1 LSDCS
6 QLFEESAESAAQAI
20 QNAFYTFGII
30 YYNFMGHVIIAVE
43 NLRIG
48 GYQRLALDQAYYLS
62 DISYHCTLLLLNPEV
77 PDIKTFIDTENQL
90 IHSKNLVISR
100 LAGKRIQDFFTIRKL
115 LNSNDSKDLVISH
128 SMRST
133 VLFAL
138 ARIGIRK
145 RVVINTTIHQLP
157 SLSKSIQR
165 FKRFIYAQ
173 FGENLFGYS
182 DAVIK
187 DWNARYSIFGKR
199 ISLLRN
205 GIYEGRLDGS
215 SDIIGEGEPRLIFL
229 GRNTSWKGIETYFD
243 LFKLNVFSNHQGL
256 MMIASSSKDIR
267 TAAEKVGG
275 NRIEIIEGANLQ
287 NFIPR
292 KGDLHVYPSQ
302 YGIGAK
308 FTEPI
313 SLNCLEMALLG
324 TPSLVTASNE
334 NTWPELYE
342 MGFFIAVSWENRG
355 KLSEMLTEKTL
366 SRESMNQENIRQLVS
381 ISNNVTVHLS
391 FLD

>member
-1 LSDCS
+1 L
-6 QLFEESAESAAQAI
+6 
-20 QNAFYTFGII
+20 
-30 YYNFMGHVIIAVE
+30 
-43 NLRIG
+43 
-48 GYQRLALDQAYYLS
+48 
-62 DISYHCTLLLLNPEV
+62 
-77 PDIKTFIDTENQL
+77 
-90 IHSKNLVISR
+90 
-100 LAGKRIQDFFTIRKL
+100 
-115 LNSNDSKDLVISH
+115 
-128 SMRST
+128 
-133 VLFAL
+133 
-138 ARIGIRK
+138 
-145 RVVINTTIHQLP
+145 NTT
-157 SLSKSIQR
+157 SAS
-165 FKRFIYAQ
+165 
-173 FGENLFGYS
+173 FGEE
-182 DAVIK
+182 K
-187 DWNARYSIFGKR
+187 
-199 ISLLRN
+199 
-205 GIYEGRLDGS
+205 
-215 SDIIGEGEPRLIFL
+215 PRLIFL

-243 LFKLNVFSNHQGL
+243 LFNLPVFSNHHGL

-292 KGDLHVYPSQ
+292 NGDLHVYPSQ

-342 MGFFIAVSWENRG
+342 MGFFIAVSWENRS

-366 SRESMNQENIRQLVS
+366 SRVSINQENIRQLVS
-381 ISNNVTVHLS
+381 ISNNVTAHLS